1 MKKLGLKIILLT
13 FAFSFLFGQL
23 GYGGSVKL
31 ALTTFGIGSG
41 IFLIFFDNV
50 KLDD

>member
-1 MKKLGLKIILLT
+1 MKKLGIKIILLT
-13 FAFSFLFGQL
+13 IAFSILLGQL
-23 GYGGSVKL
+23 GYGGSIKL

-50 KLDD
+50 KFDD